1 MRQSCKELKASS
13 ATRFS
18 NGSAK
23 VRLFSSLPNLFHRT
37 EGQKNG
43 REHPTTG
50 MSRP

>member
-23 VRLFSSLPNLFHRT
+23 VLLFSLLPNLFHGT

-43 REHPTTG
+43 REHPTT
-50 MSRP
+50 